1 MKQTRML
8 GSLILAGAAAL
19 VAIQAASA
27 ASLTPNFTEY
37 GGGATPNTA
46 SALLGSYTDATAGG
60 SFTYGNTISAA
71 TGTTSLTGAP
81 GFGFYEDYVFTVAA
95 GQVDSI
101 TSTIAL
107 ANISGISGLQARL
120 YNAAGNSTLP
130 VLGAPTGGAIDGWT
144 LTSSSPSFTAA
155 VIPTTTVGAGTWVL
169 EIRGTVSGSQ
179 NGSYSGV
186 FNATAVPL
194 PAALPLLLSGL
205 SGLGLWG
212 RRKAAAHV

>member
-1 MKQTRML
+1 
-8 GSLILAGAAAL
+8 
-19 VAIQAASA
+19 
-27 ASLTPNFTEY
+27 
-37 GGGATPNTA
+37 
-46 SALLGSYTDATAGG
+46 
-60 SFTYGNTISAA
+60 
-71 TGTTSLTGAP
+71 
-81 GFGFYEDYVFTVAA
+81 
-95 GQVDSI
+95 VDSI

-107 ANISGISGLQARL
+107 ANISGISGLQTRL

-155 VIPTTTVGAGTWVL
+155 VIPATTVGAGSWVL

-179 NGSYSGV
+179 NGSYSGI

-205 SGLGLWG
+205 GALGLWG
-212 RRKAAAHV
+212 RRKAAGLA

>member
-19 VAIQAASA
+19 VAMQAASA

-37 GGGATPNTA
+37 GGGAAPNTP

-71 TGTTSLTGAP
+71 NGTTSLTGAP

-155 VIPTTTVGAGTWVL
+155 VIPATTVGAGTWVL

-205 SGLGLWG
+205 GGLGLWG
-212 RRKAAAHV
+212 RRKAAALA

>member
-1 MKQTRML
+1 ML
-8 GSLILAGAAAL
+8 GSMILAGAAAL
-19 VAIQAASA
+19 VAMQPATA

-37 GGGATPNTA
+37 GGGTTPNTP
-46 SALLGSYTDATAGG
+46 SALLGSYADATGGG
-60 SFTYGNTISAA
+60 SFTYGNTITAA
-71 TGTTSLTGAP
+71 NGATSLTDAP

-107 ANISGISGLQARL
+107 ANISAITGLQARL

-130 VLGAPTGGAIDGWT
+130 VLGAPTGGALDAWT

-155 VIPTTTVGAGTWVL
+155 VIPSTSVGAGTWVL
-169 EIRGTVSGSQ
+169 EVRGTVSGSQ
-179 NGSYSGV
+179 YGSYSGI

-205 SGLGLWG
+205 GGLGLW
-212 RRKAAAHV
+212 RRRR